1 MAKVKETIHDDEE
14 LISFY
19 QEQVI
24 RVVRKCKKVRWLK
37 LIYTYASEIV
47 NNEGEKKFIV
57 NYTNFQGEKRHG

>member
-1 MAKVKETIHDDEE
+1 MAKVKETIRDDEE

-37 LIYTYASEIV
+37 LKAYIYLCER
-47 NNEGEKKFIV
+47 NRK
-57 NYTNFQGEKRHG
+57 

>member
-24 RVVRKCKKVRWLK
+24 RVVRKCKKVRMVWNLVGR
-37 LIYTYASEIV
+37 I
-47 NNEGEKKFIV
+47 
-57 NYTNFQGEKRHG
+57 

>member
-24 RVVRKCKKVRWLK
+24 RVVRKCKKVRWL
-37 LIYTYASEIV
+37 S
-47 NNEGEKKFIV
+47 
-57 NYTNFQGEKRHG
+57 QQKRPTEHRRTFENL

>member
-14 LISFY
+14 FISFY

-47 NNEGEKKFIV
+47 NNEGEK
-57 NYTNFQGEKRHG
+57 RHG

>member
-37 LIYTYASEIV
+37 LIYTSQPPCYGVWICKKNVLRRTER
-47 NNEGEKKFIV
+47 EGKE
-57 NYTNFQGEKRHG
+57 T

>member
-1 MAKVKETIHDDEE
+1 MAKVKETIRDDEE

-37 LIYTYASEIV
+37 LYILMRAKS
-47 NNEGEKKFIV
+47 
-57 NYTNFQGEKRHG
+57 